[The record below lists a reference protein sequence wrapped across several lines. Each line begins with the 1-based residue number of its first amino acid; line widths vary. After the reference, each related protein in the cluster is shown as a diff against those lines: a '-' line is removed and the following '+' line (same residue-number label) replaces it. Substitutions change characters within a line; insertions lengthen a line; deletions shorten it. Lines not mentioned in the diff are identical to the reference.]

1 LSTGFMTAAVGGF
14 KFVRLEGV
22 LAMHKSSIASTRG
35 TKSKAV
41 RRKAGRKPSAKSA
54 NGELALQVLGK
65 FREVFRAA
73 KLHFGSVQ
81 RSVGVSGA
89 QLWALWELHEQPG
102 LRVSELAARLSL
114 RQSTVSNLIDQLA
127 RAKHLKRERSESDL
141 RAVRL
146 YLTRSGERIVRT
158 APQPARGV
166 LPDALEGL
174 HAKDLKA
181 LDAQLA
187 ELLHAMKVRA
197 PEAAKTHLEEI

>member
-1 LSTGFMTAAVGGF
+1 MRKGKPLSRSVSRSQAKPTKANA
-14 KFVRLEGV
+14 
-22 LAMHKSSIASTRG
+22 RG
-35 TKSKAV
+35 RS
-41 RRKAGRKPSAKSA
+41 RSG

-73 KLHFGSVQ
+73 KVHFGSVQ
-81 RSVGVSGA
+81 KSVGVSGA

-114 RQSTVSNLIDQLA
+114 RQSTVSNLVEQLA
-127 RAKHLKRERSESDL
+127 RANHLTRERTDADL

-146 YLTRSGERIVRT
+146 YLTKSGKRVIKA

-166 LPDALEGL
+166 LPDALESL
-174 HAKDLKA
+174 KAKDLKQ

-197 PEAAKTHLEEI
+197 PGASKTHLEDI